1 MGGVQGKQCN
11 LTYAGRQGTSS
22 RWILMAAEQ
31 CTCVQQACTTH
42 VIIESCHDCGQ
53 DAVAFQ
59 RGNAKP
65 LDNACNA
72 PGSATPAARVYH
84 AQWHAIDNLRSLQ
97 LVQPS

>member
-1 MGGVQGKQCN
+1 
-11 LTYAGRQGTSS
+11 
-22 RWILMAAEQ
+22 MAAEQ
-31 CTCVQQACTTH
+31 STCVQQAGTTH
-42 VIIESCHDCGQ
+42 VIIESCHDCVQ

-72 PGSATPAARVYH
+72 PRSATPAAKIDC
-84 AQWHAIDNLRSLQ
+84 AQQHAIVNLRSLQ